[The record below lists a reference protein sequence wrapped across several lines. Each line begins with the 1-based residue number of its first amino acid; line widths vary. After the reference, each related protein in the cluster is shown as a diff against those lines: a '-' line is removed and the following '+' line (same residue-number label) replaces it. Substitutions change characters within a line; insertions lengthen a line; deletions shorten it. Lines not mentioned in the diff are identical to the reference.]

1 MKNQQLKEFM
11 QAQGLGQKQVANA
24 FGVSVATV
32 SQYLS
37 GKYQGNCEELD
48 RKVDEMLER
57 QKAKV
62 VEAKYNAEFVPTL
75 AAKRG
80 MEVMQFAH
88 VEGEINVIFGAAG
101 LGKTQMLKEYARR
114 NSSAVLIEVD
124 PSCTPK
130 VLLRKIAETVGATA
144 RGINNELLD
153 SIVSKLKGSERLLMV
168 DEAELLSTRSLEFI
182 RRIHDLSGIGV
193 VLAGMPR
200 LLVNLKGKN
209 NELAQLYSRV
219 GFACDLGDL
228 LSEEDLGLL
237 AESALRTTEF
247 NTPLIKACN
256 GNARR
261 LSKLMRGVVRSSEIK
276 DRIPITKELIEQY
289 SKMLIS

>member
-130 VLLRKIAETVGATA
+130 VLLRKIAEAVGATA

-219 GFACDLGDL
+219 GFACDLGNALPDDDL
-228 LSEEDLGLL
+228 ALL
-237 AESALRTTEF
+237 AESALGTDEF
-247 NTPLIKACN
+247 NAPLIKACK

-261 LSKLMRGVVRSSEIK
+261 LSKLMRGVVRSSEING
-276 DRIPITKELIEQY
+276 IPISAELVERY
-289 SKMLIS
+289 AGMLIS

>member
-1 MKNQQLKEFM
+1 MKNQELRALMDSKGYQ
-11 QAQGLGQKQVANA
+11 QKQVAQLL
-24 FGVSVATV
+24 GVSVATV
-32 SQYLS
+32 SLYLK
-37 GKYQGNCEELD
+37 GEYNGNVAEMD
-48 RKVDEMLER
+48 RKVSELIER
-57 QKAKV
+57 DKAKV
-62 VEAKYNAEFVPTL
+62 VEAKYNAAFVPTL
-75 AAKRG
+75 AARRG
-80 MEVMQFAH
+80 MEVMAFAH
-88 VEGEINVIFGAAG
+88 VEGEINVIYGSAG

-130 VLLRKIAETVGATA
+130 VLLRKIAEAVGANA
-144 RGINNELLD
+144 RGVNNELLD
-153 SIVSKLKGSERLLMV
+153 SIVSKLKGSERLLMI

-182 RRIHDLSGIGV
+182 RRIHDLTGVGV

-200 LLVNLKGKN
+200 LLINLKGKN

-219 GFACDLGDL
+219 GFACDLGNA

-237 AESALRTTEF
+237 AESALGTSEF
-247 NTPLIKACN
+247 NAPLIKASN

-261 LSKLMRGVVRSSEIK
+261 LSKLMRGVVRSSEINQT
-276 DRIPITKELIEQY
+276 PISKELVEQY

>member
-1 MKNQQLKEFM
+1 MKNQELRALMDSKGYQ
-11 QAQGLGQKQVANA
+11 QKQVAQLL
-24 FGVSVATV
+24 GVSVATV
-32 SQYLS
+32 SLYLK
-37 GKYQGNCEELD
+37 GEYNGNVADID
-48 RKVDEMLER
+48 RKVDELIER
-57 QKAKV
+57 DKAKV
-62 VEAKYNAEFVPTL
+62 VEAKYNAAFVPTL
-75 AAKRG
+75 AARRG
-80 MEVMQFAH
+80 MEVMAFAH
-88 VEGEINVIFGAAG
+88 VEGEINVIYGSAG

-130 VLLRKIAETVGATA
+130 VLLRKLAEAVGANA
-144 RGINNELLD
+144 RGVNNELLD
-153 SIVSKLKGSERLLMV
+153 SIVSKLKGSERLLMI

-182 RRIHDLSGIGV
+182 RRIHDLTGVGV

-200 LLVNLKGKN
+200 LLINLKGKN

-219 GFACDLGDL
+219 GFACDLGNA

-237 AESALRTTEF
+237 AESALGTSEF
-247 NTPLIKACN
+247 NAPLIKASN

-261 LSKLMRGVVRSSEIK
+261 LSKLMRGVVRSSEINQT
-276 DRIPITKELIEQY
+276 PISKELVEQY

>member
-1 MKNQQLKEFM
+1 MKNQELRTLMDSKGYQ
-11 QAQGLGQKQVANA
+11 QKQVAQLL
-24 FGVSVATV
+24 GVSVATV
-32 SQYLS
+32 SLYLK
-37 GKYQGNCEELD
+37 GEYNGNVADID
-48 RKVDEMLER
+48 RKVDELIER
-57 QKAKV
+57 DKAKV
-62 VEAKYNAEFVPTL
+62 VEAKYNAAFVPTL

-80 MEVMQFAH
+80 MEVMAFAH
-88 VEGEINVIFGAAG
+88 VEGEINVIYGSAG

-130 VLLRKIAETVGATA
+130 VLLRKLAEAVGANA
-144 RGINNELLD
+144 RGVNNELLD
-153 SIVSKLKGSERLLMV
+153 SIVSKLKGSERLLMI

-182 RRIHDLSGIGV
+182 RRIHDLTGVGV

-200 LLVNLKGKN
+200 LLINLKGKN

-219 GFACDLGDL
+219 GFACDLGNA

-237 AESALRTTEF
+237 AESALGTSEF
-247 NTPLIKACN
+247 NASLIKASN

-261 LSKLMRGVVRSSEIK
+261 LSKLMRGVVRSSEINQT
-276 DRIPITKELIEQY
+276 PISKELVEQY

>member
-24 FGVSVATV
+24 FGVSVTTV

-75 AAKRG
+75 AAKQG
-80 MEVMQFAH
+80 MEVMRFAH

-101 LGKTQMLKEYARR
+101 LGKTQMLKEYARK
-114 NSSAVLIEVD
+114 NSSAILIEVD

-130 VLLRKIAETVGATA
+130 VLLRKIAEAVGATA
-144 RGINNELLD
+144 RGVNNELLD

-182 RRIHDLSGIGV
+182 RRIHDLTGVGV

-219 GFACDLGDL
+219 GFACDLGNALPDDDL
-228 LSEEDLGLL
+228 ALL
-237 AESALRTTEF
+237 AESALGTDEF
-247 NTPLIKACN
+247 NAPLIKACK

-261 LSKLMRGVVRSSEIK
+261 LSKLMRGVVRSSEINNV
-276 DRIPITKELIEQY
+276 PISAELVERY
-289 SKMLIS
+289 AGMLIS

>member
-1 MKNQQLKEFM
+1 MKNQELRTLMDSKGYQ
-11 QAQGLGQKQVANA
+11 QKQVAQLL
-24 FGVSVATV
+24 GVSVATV
-32 SQYLS
+32 SLYLK
-37 GKYQGNCEELD
+37 GEYNGNVSDID
-48 RKVDEMLER
+48 RKVDELIER
-57 QKAKV
+57 DKAKV
-62 VEAKYNAEFVPTL
+62 VEAKYNAAFVPTL
-75 AAKRG
+75 AARRG
-80 MEVMQFAH
+80 MEVMAFAH
-88 VEGEINVIFGAAG
+88 VEGEINVIYGSAG

-130 VLLRKIAETVGATA
+130 VLLRKIAETVGANA
-144 RGINNELLD
+144 RGVNNELLD
-153 SIVSKLKGSERLLMV
+153 SIVSKLKGSERLLMI

-182 RRIHDLSGIGV
+182 RRIHDLTGVGV

-200 LLVNLKGKN
+200 LLINLKGKN

-219 GFACDLGDL
+219 GFACDLGNA

-237 AESALRTTEF
+237 AESALGTSEF
-247 NTPLIKACN
+247 NAPLIKASN

-261 LSKLMRGVVRSSEIK
+261 LSKLMRGVVRSSEINQT
-276 DRIPITKELIEQY
+276 PISKELVEQY

>member
-182 RRIHDLSGIGV
+182 RRIHDLSGIGGCWLV
-193 VLAGMPR
+193 CLACW
-200 LLVNLKGKN
+200 LI
-209 NELAQLYSRV
+209 SRV
-219 GFACDLGDL
+219 
-228 LSEEDLGLL
+228 
-237 AESALRTTEF
+237 
-247 NTPLIKACN
+247 K
-256 GNARR
+256 
-261 LSKLMRGVVRSSEIK
+261 
-276 DRIPITKELIEQY
+276 IT
-289 SKMLIS
+289 S

>member
-24 FGVSVATV
+24 FGVSVTTV

-48 RKVDEMLER
+48 RKIDEMLER

-130 VLLRKIAETVGATA
+130 VLLRKIAESVGATA

-219 GFACDLGDL
+219 GFACDLGNALPDDDL
-228 LSEEDLGLL
+228 ALL
-237 AESALRTTEF
+237 AESALGTDEF
-247 NTPLIKACN
+247 NAPLIKACK

-261 LSKLMRGVVRSSEIK
+261 LSKLMRGVVRSSEING
-276 DRIPITKELIEQY
+276 IPISAELVERY
-289 SKMLIS
+289 AGMLIS

>member
-1 MKNQQLKEFM
+1 MSLYLRGEYN
-11 QAQGLGQKQVANA
+11 GD
-24 FGVSVATV
+24 VSEV
-32 SQYLS
+32 
-37 GKYQGNCEELD
+37 D

-62 VEAKYNAEFVPTL
+62 LKAKYNAEFVPTL

-101 LGKTQMLKEYARR
+101 LGKTQMLKQYAKQHR
-114 NSSAVLIEVD
+114 SAVLIEVD

-130 VLLRKIAETVGATA
+130 VLLRKIAEAVGATA
-144 RGINNELLD
+144 RGVNNELLD
-153 SIVSKLKGSERLLMV
+153 GIVSKLKGSERLLMI

-182 RRIHDLSGIGV
+182 RRIHDLTGVGV

-219 GFACDLGDL
+219 GFACDLGNALPDDDL
-228 LSEEDLGLL
+228 AML
-237 AESALRTTEF
+237 AESALGTDKF
-247 NTPLIKACN
+247 NVPLLKACK

-261 LSKLMRGVVRSSEIK
+261 LSKLMRGVVRSSEIN
-276 DRIPITKELIEQY
+276 DVPISAELVERY
-289 SKMLIS
+289 AGMLIG

>member
-1 MKNQQLKEFM
+1 MESNRVQ
-11 QAQGLGQKQVANA
+11 QKQVAQML
-24 FGVSVATV
+24 GVSIATV
-32 SQYLS
+32 SLYLRGEYNGDVS
-37 GKYQGNCEELD
+37 EID
-48 RKVDEMLER
+48 RKVEELLER

-75 AAKRG
+75 SAKRG
-80 MEVMQFAH
+80 MEVMKFAH

-101 LGKTQMLKEYARR
+101 LGKTQMLKEYARK
-114 NSSAVLIEVD
+114 NASAVLIEVD
-124 PSCTPK
+124 PSYSPK
-130 VLLRKIAETVGATA
+130 ILLRKIAESVGATS

-153 SIVSKLKGSERLLMV
+153 GIIQKLKGSERLLLI
-168 DEAELLSTRSLEFI
+168 DEAELLSTRALEFI
-182 RRIHDLSGIGV
+182 RRIHDLTGVGV

-219 GFACDLGDL
+219 GFACDLGNA

-237 AESALRTTEF
+237 AESALGTNEF
-247 NTPLIKACN
+247 NTPLLKASK

-261 LSKLMRGVVRSSEIK
+261 LSKLMRGVVRSSEINNT
-276 DRIPITKELIEQY
+276 PINAELVEQY
-289 SKMLIS
+289 AKMLIN

>member
-1 MKNQQLKEFM
+1 MKNQELRTLMDSKGYQ
-11 QAQGLGQKQVANA
+11 QKQVAQLL
-24 FGVSVATV
+24 GVSVATV
-32 SQYLS
+32 SLYLK
-37 GKYQGNCEELD
+37 GEYNGNVADID
-48 RKVDEMLER
+48 RKVDELIER
-57 QKAKV
+57 DKAKV
-62 VEAKYNAEFVPTL
+62 VEAKYNAAFVPTL

-80 MEVMQFAH
+80 MEVMAFAH
-88 VEGEINVIFGAAG
+88 VEGEINVIYGSAG

-130 VLLRKIAETVGATA
+130 VLLRKIAEAVGANA
-144 RGINNELLD
+144 RGVNNELLD
-153 SIVSKLKGSERLLMV
+153 SIVSKLKGSERLLMI

-182 RRIHDLSGIGV
+182 RRIHDLTGVGV

-200 LLVNLKGKN
+200 LLINLKGKN

-219 GFACDLGDL
+219 GFACDLGNA

-237 AESALRTTEF
+237 AESALGTSEF
-247 NTPLIKACN
+247 NASLIKASN

-261 LSKLMRGVVRSSEIK
+261 LSKLMRGVVRSSEINQT
-276 DRIPITKELIEQY
+276 PISKELVEQY

>member
-1 MKNQQLKEFM
+1 MKNQELRTLMDSKGYQ
-11 QAQGLGQKQVANA
+11 QKQVAQLL
-24 FGVSVATV
+24 GVSVATV
-32 SQYLS
+32 SLYLK
-37 GKYQGNCEELD
+37 GEYNGNVADID
-48 RKVDEMLER
+48 RKVEELIER
-57 QKAKV
+57 DKAKV
-62 VEAKYNAEFVPTL
+62 VEAKYNAAFVPTL
-75 AAKRG
+75 AARRG
-80 MEVMQFAH
+80 MEVMAFAH
-88 VEGEINVIFGAAG
+88 VEGEINVIYGSAG

-130 VLLRKIAETVGATA
+130 VLLRKLAEAVGANA
-144 RGINNELLD
+144 RGVNNELLD
-153 SIVSKLKGSERLLMV
+153 SIVSKLKGSERLLMI

-182 RRIHDLSGIGV
+182 RRIHDLTGVGV

-200 LLVNLKGKN
+200 LLINLKGKN

-219 GFACDLGDL
+219 GFACDLGNA

-237 AESALRTTEF
+237 AESALGTSEF
-247 NTPLIKACN
+247 NASLIKASN

-261 LSKLMRGVVRSSEIK
+261 LSKLMRGVVRSSEINQT
-276 DRIPITKELIEQY
+276 PISKELVEQY

>member
-1 MKNQQLKEFM
+1 MKNQELRALMDSKGYQ
-11 QAQGLGQKQVANA
+11 QKQVAQLL
-24 FGVSVATV
+24 GVSVATV
-32 SQYLS
+32 SLYLK
-37 GKYQGNCEELD
+37 GEYNGNVSDID
-48 RKVDEMLER
+48 RKVEELIER
-57 QKAKV
+57 DKAKV
-62 VEAKYNAEFVPTL
+62 VEAKYNTAFVPTL
-75 AAKRG
+75 AARRG

-88 VEGEINVIFGAAG
+88 IEGEINVIYGSAG
-101 LGKTQMLKEYARR
+101 LGKTQMLKEYERR

-130 VLLRKIAETVGATA
+130 VLLRKIAEAVGANA
-144 RGINNELLD
+144 RGVNNELLD
-153 SIVSKLKGSERLLMV
+153 SIVSKLKGSERLLMI

-182 RRIHDLSGIGV
+182 RRIHDLTGVGV

-200 LLVNLKGKN
+200 LLINLKGKN

-219 GFACDLGDL
+219 GFACDLGNA

-237 AESALRTTEF
+237 AESALGTNEF
-247 NTPLIKACN
+247 NAPLIKACH

-261 LSKLMRGVVRSSEIK
+261 LSKLMRGVVRSSEINQT
-276 DRIPITKELIEQY
+276 PISKELVEQY